1 VPCASHCVEIA
12 HTAPV
17 HRSQTSKE
25 NAFMDLPSLVLL
37 LDRALWATPPVTTH
51 MLITHAEAS
60 HFACHTPRSR
70 TAAQPHASTTLSRR
84 ASLYRRAPLFTD
96 ALIHDARAR
105 EDVPLFTP
113 ESRATH
119 RRVASSNSLRATA
132 HPTSQKPHS
141 PRRCRHIFVSSH
153 RKSVVDCGAH
163 HLHMLHMIKGTST
176 APTTAPLQRLSA
188 LKHFVHR
195 TGHRRIVDH
204 LRRLARC

>member
-1 VPCASHCVEIA
+1 M
-12 HTAPV
+12 
-17 HRSQTSKE
+17 HRSHRAGPPVSNVKRKRVHG
-25 NAFMDLPSLVLL
+25 DLPSLVLL

-51 MLITHAEAS
+51 MLITHVEAS
-60 HFACHTPRSR
+60 HFACHTPRSHP
-70 TAAQPHASTTLSRR
+70 AQPHASTTLSRR
-84 ASLYRRAPLFTD
+84 ASLHRRAPLFTD

-105 EDVPLFTP
+105 EVVPLFTP

>member
-1 VPCASHCVEIA
+1 M
-12 HTAPV
+12 
-17 HRSQTSKE
+17 HRSHRAGPPVSNVKRKRVHG
-25 NAFMDLPSLVLL
+25 DLPSLVLL

-51 MLITHAEAS
+51 MLITHVEAS
-60 HFACHTPRSR
+60 HFACHTPRSHP
-70 TAAQPHASTTLSRR
+70 AQPHARSPAPRSTLSRR
-84 ASLYRRAPLFTD
+84 ASLHRRAPLFTD

-132 HPTSQKPHS
+132 HPTSQKPNS

>member
-1 VPCASHCVEIA
+1 MRPIKIHSPRPGHCLK
-12 HTAPV
+12 TD
-17 HRSQTSKE
+17 
-25 NAFMDLPSLVLL
+25 NAFMDHASLVQL

-51 MLITHAEAS
+51 MLIRHHTCRGLA
-60 HFACHTPRSR
+60 FCMPHTPLTPR
-70 TAAQPHASTTLSRR
+70 TATRQHHALTTRLSSQTRASLHRRSHPRRAGKRRR
-84 ASLYRRAPLFTD
+84 ASLHTR
-96 ALIHDARAR
+96 
-105 EDVPLFTP
+105 
-113 ESRATH
+113 
-119 RRVASSNSLRATA
+119 
-132 HPTSQKPHS
+132 KPSH
-141 PRRCRHIFVSSH
+141 VSSCRIIKLTAGNCPSHITETPQSTQMPAHFHLGH